1 MGFSWA
7 LTINGNNIQNFGNM
21 VFSHSISG
29 YGVSGVISKR
39 FEFDI
44 YDENGQ
50 FAEAILDNVPVT
62 LSCEANT
69 EFTGTIPTYYI
80 MKRTVSDKVCHFIC
94 YDKLAMTDRKFDTSS
109 LTFTE
114 GKISLA
120 YVLPA
125 VFAQCGIADFAYS
138 DSTGAGSIFFTE
150 EQLKNCTC
158 RNILEDVSA
167 AMCGVWIC
175 DAAGTAIL
183 STLGKN
189 LNGVIYSEN
198 YAEIEKNGIQKITA
212 LIMTNSDS
220 GEAFVY
226 QTGEYGIML
235 DISTPFACSAL
246 ASAVWWRV
254 ENYTYTAWSCK
265 AAKVADFVFSTM
277 FMRFGDTTSYTQL
290 SANKVQLKVDSTGVY
305 FSGGNPPQD
314 KEYKP
319 YLDRE
324 KISVA
329 KNIGNT
335 AIARSGRIIFRN
347 LNSGGAN
354 G

>member
-7 LTINGNNIQNFGNM
+7 LTVNGNNIQDFGNM

-69 EFTGTIPTYYI
+69 EFTGTIPTYYV
-80 MKRTVSDKVCHFIC
+80 MKRTVSDRICHFIC
-94 YDKLAMTDRKFDTSS
+94 YDKLAMTDRKLDTSS
-109 LTFTE
+109 LTFSD

-120 YVLPA
+120 FLLPA
-125 VFAQCGIADFAYS
+125 VFLQCGIADFGYS
-138 DSTGAGSIFFTE
+138 DSTGADSIFFTE
-150 EQLKNCTC
+150 EQLKNCPC
-158 RNILEDVSA
+158 RNILEDISA

-175 DAAGTAIL
+175 DASGRAIL
-183 STLGKN
+183 STLGRN
-189 LNGVIYSEN
+189 LNGIIYSED
-198 YAEIEKNGIQKITA
+198 YADIEKNGIQKITA
-212 LIMTNSDS
+212 LVMTNSDS
-220 GEAFVY
+220 GEAFVF
-226 QTGEYGIML
+226 QTGEYGVTL
-235 DISTPFACSAL
+235 EISTPFATAELS
-246 ASAVWWRV
+246 SAVWSRV
-254 ENYTYTAWSCK
+254 ENYTYTAWNCK

-277 FMRFGDTTSYTQL
+277 YMRFGDTTSYTQL
-290 SANKVQLKVDSTGVY
+290 SANKVQLKIDSTGVY

-314 KEYKP
+314 KEYKS

-335 AIARSGRIIFRN
+335 AISRSGRIIFRN

>member
-1 MGFSWA
+1 MDFSWS
-7 LTINGNNIQNFGNM
+7 LTINGNNIQHFGNM

-29 YGVSGVISKR
+29 YGTSGVISKR

-44 YDENGQ
+44 YDENEQ
-50 FAEAILDNVPVT
+50 YAEAILDNVPVT
-62 LSCEANT
+62 LTCAANA

-94 YDKLAMTDRKFDTSS
+94 YDKLAMTDQRFDTSA
-109 LTFTE
+109 LTFTD
-114 GKISLA
+114 GKISIV
-120 YVLPA
+120 YVLSA
-125 VFAQCGIADFAYS
+125 VFYQCGIDEYGYS
-138 DSTGAGSIFFTE
+138 DNTGADSIYFTE

-158 RNILEDVSA
+158 RDILEDVSA

-175 DAAGTAIL
+175 DASGMAVL
-183 STLGKN
+183 STFGRN
-189 LNGVIYSEN
+189 LNGIIYSTD

-212 LIMTNSDS
+212 LVMTNSDS
-220 GEAFVY
+220 GEQFVY
-226 QTGEYGIML
+226 QTGEYGITL

-246 ASAVWWRV
+246 ASAVWSRV
-254 ENYTYTAWSCK
+254 ENYTYTAWNCK
-265 AAKVADFVFSTM
+265 AAKVPEFMLSTVFI
-277 FMRFGDTTSYTQL
+277 RFGDTTSYPQL
-290 SANKVQLKVDSTGVY
+290 SANKVQLKIASTGVY

-347 LNSGGAN
+347 LNSG
-354 G
+354 

>member
-1 MGFSWA
+1 
-7 LTINGNNIQNFGNM
+7 M

-44 YDENGQ
+44 YDKNGQ
-50 FAEAILDNVPVT
+50 YAEAILDNVPVA

-69 EFTGTIPTYYI
+69 EFTGTIPTYYV
-80 MKRTVSDKVCHFIC
+80 MKRTVSDKICHFIC
-94 YDKLAMTDRKFDTSS
+94 YDKLAMTDRKLDTSS
-109 LTFTE
+109 LTFTD
-114 GKISLA
+114 GKISLDFL
-120 YVLPA
+120 LPV
-125 VFAQCGIADFAYS
+125 VFSQCGIDSFGYS
-138 DSTGAGSIFFTE
+138 DNTGADSIFFTE

-175 DAAGTAIL
+175 DASGMAIL
-183 STLGKN
+183 STLGRN
-189 LNGVIYSEN
+189 LNGIIYSAD

-212 LIMTNSDS
+212 LVMTNSDS
-220 GEAFVY
+220 GEAFVF
-226 QTGEYGIML
+226 QTGEYGVTL
-235 DISTPFACSAL
+235 EISTPFATAELS
-246 ASAVWWRV
+246 SAVWSRV
-254 ENYTYTAWSCK
+254 ENYTYTAWNCK
-265 AAKVADFVFSTM
+265 AAKVPEFMLSTSVI
-277 FMRFGDTTSYTQL
+277 RFGDTTSYNQL
-290 SANKVQLKVDSTGVY
+290 SANKIQLKIDSTGVY

-347 LNSGGAN
+347 LNSGGTN

>member
-1 MGFSWA
+1 MVFSWA

-44 YDENGQ
+44 YDDLDIY
-50 FAEAILDNVPVT
+50 AEAILDNAPVT
-62 LSCEANT
+62 LSCEASA
-69 EFTGTIPTYYI
+69 EFMGTIPTYYV
-80 MKRTVSDKVCHFIC
+80 MKRTVSDKICHFVC
-94 YDKLAMTDRKFDTSS
+94 YDKLAMTDRKFDASQ
-109 LTFTE
+109 LTFTD
-114 GKISLA
+114 GKISID
-120 YVLPA
+120 YVLST
-125 VFAQCGIADFAYS
+125 VFHQCGIDEYGYS
-138 DSTGAGSIFFTE
+138 DSTGADSIYFTE

-175 DAAGTAIL
+175 NASGAAVL
-183 STLGKN
+183 STFGRN
-189 LNGVIYSEN
+189 LNGVIYSAD
-198 YAEIEKNGIQKITA
+198 YAEIEKNGTQKITA
-212 LIMTNSDS
+212 LIMTNSDN
-220 GEAFVY
+220 GEAFVF
-226 QTGEYGIML
+226 QTGEYGITL

-246 ASAVWWRV
+246 ASAVWPRV
-254 ENYTYTAWSCK
+254 ENYTYTAWNCK
-265 AAKVADFVFSTM
+265 AAKVTDFVFSTM
-277 FMRFGDTTSYTQL
+277 FIRFGDTESYTQL
-290 SANKVQLKVDSTGVY
+290 SANKVQLKADSTGVY

-324 KISVA
+324 KLSVA

-347 LNSGGAN
+347 LNGGTN